1 MSANDN
7 PAQGGAA
14 SVATALEL
22 LSPPVPALTPR
33 SGSRLAGKRAAM
45 VVFSRYPDDPRPRR
59 AAEALLKEGMRV
71 DLICEGEEKSPKR
84 EMMDRLEIIRIP
96 IHHHRGGALS
106 YAYQYSAF
114 IMISA
119 AILAWRSLRRR
130 YDLVYVHNM
139 PDILVVSALLP
150 KLFGA
155 KVILDQH
162 DPMPELMMT
171 IFNMDERSFGV
182 RVIRSLEKWSIARAN
197 LVITVNVACK
207 RIFSSRSCSSDKIGV
222 VMNSPD
228 EEIFPFQTRPLRAS
242 LDQAPN
248 RRFVIMY
255 HGSLVERNGLDL
267 AVDALALVQDAI
279 PGAELRIYGH
289 QTPFLERVMEQV
301 RSKGRESNV
310 KYLGPRNLEQLVREI
325 EDCDVGVIPNHRNA
339 FTEINTPTR
348 IFEYL
353 AMGKPVIA
361 PSTPG
366 ILDYFTED
374 SLLLFEPGNS
384 ADIARQIEYAAHNY
398 QDAVRIAE
406 RAQQVYL
413 EHTWKQERGTLVEL
427 VSELLSKREA

>member
-1 MSANDN
+1 
-7 PAQGGAA
+7 
-14 SVATALEL
+14 
-22 LSPPVPALTPR
+22 
-33 SGSRLAGKRAAM
+33 
-45 VVFSRYPDDPRPRR
+45 
-59 AAEALLKEGMRV
+59 
-71 DLICEGEEKSPKR
+71 
-84 EMMDRLEIIRIP
+84 
-96 IHHHRGGALS
+96 
-106 YAYQYSAF
+106 
-114 IMISA
+114 
-119 AILAWRSLRRR
+119 
-130 YDLVYVHNM
+130 
-139 PDILVVSALLP
+139 
-150 KLFGA
+150 
-155 KVILDQH
+155 
-162 DPMPELMMT
+162 
-171 IFNMDERSFGV
+171 
-182 RVIRSLEKWSIARAN
+182 
-197 LVITVNVACK
+197 
-207 RIFSSRSCSSDKIGV
+207 
-222 VMNSPD
+222 
-228 EEIFPFQTRPLRAS
+228 
-242 LDQAPN
+242 
-248 RRFVIMY
+248 
-255 HGSLVERNGLDL
+255 
-267 AVDALALVQDAI
+267 
-279 PGAELRIYGH
+279 
-289 QTPFLERVMEQV
+289 MEQV